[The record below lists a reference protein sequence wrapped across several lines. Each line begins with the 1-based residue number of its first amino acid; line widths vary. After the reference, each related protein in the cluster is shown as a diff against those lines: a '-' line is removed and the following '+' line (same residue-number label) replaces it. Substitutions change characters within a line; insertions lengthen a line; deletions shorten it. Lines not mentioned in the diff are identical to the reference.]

1 MIHHVVPWK
10 TGNIGGGLNEAI
22 ALLPDDAWVC
32 VRDGDT
38 LFLTPQW
45 GKQIEAVVEAQREHY
60 AVIGAMTNRLRSPE
74 QLHGGR
80 ISDEVDIGVHVGI
93 AKERWNA
100 YGTAVRPL
108 QDVAAGML
116 MIFSKQSWRTH
127 PFVEKSI
134 YFDRLFCEEA
144 RSRGGRIGVA
154 LGLYLF
160 HLYRWGHPN
169 PASYV
174 GHLA

>member
-22 ALLPDDAWVC
+22 ALLPDDAWIC

-74 QLHGGR
+74 QLHGGK
-80 ISDEVDIGVHVGI
+80 ISEEPDIGAHVTI
-93 AKERWNA
+93 AKQRWNEH
-100 YGTAVRPL
+100 GTTVRPL
-108 QDVAAGML
+108 EGPAAGML
-116 MIFSKQSWRTH
+116 MLFSKQLWLRH

-134 YFDRLFCEEA
+134 HFDQLFCLA
-144 RSRGGRIGVA
+144 TRAHGGKIGVA

-160 HLYRWGHPN
+160 HLYRWGHQN